1 MMTRTAR
8 MVPLLAAASVLVFS
22 GLPTQ
27 AAETESEMK
36 DTVENCTGLAAK
48 LRTKVADAKL
58 APDGLAKAEAFL
70 TKMDKACTNRKFT
83 EAGAAGLDVLI
94 EIDAAKK

>member
-1 MMTRTAR
+1 MNRATR

-22 GLPTQ
+22 GLPTR
-27 AAETESEMK
+27 AAETEGEMK
-36 DTVENCTGLAAK
+36 DTVENCNKLATK
-48 LRTKVADAKL
+48 LKAKVADAKL
-58 APDGLAKAEAFL
+58 AGDSLAKAEAFL
-70 TKMDKACTNRKFT
+70 TKMDKACTNKMFT